1 MSSGLVTF
9 LPLTLRPGLLI
20 PTRSPWEREEETT
33 WQIVPVSTKQLLP
46 VSLLE
51 EKTSSPARHEASGL

>member
-33 WQIVPVSTKQLLP
+33 WQIVPVFDQATP
-46 VSLLE
+46 ARV
-51 EKTSSPARHEASGL
+51 TSGREDFLPARHEASGL

>member
-33 WQIVPVSTKQLLP
+33 WQIVPVFDQAT
-46 VSLLE
+46 
-51 EKTSSPARHEASGL
+51 PARVTS